1 MARTVQDKP
10 ITTRASRAKLN
21 PSPNAHFRRLTDKLH
36 VGYRKGAKLP
46 GLWTVR
52 MLDADGVSKQKR
64 IPGVA
69 DDLEP
74 ANGNDVLNFDQACE
88 AARNIFAPAPTA
100 ITVAR
105 ALDDWFAD
113 KLARGMKPRAE
124 HSTMNYVLRTKRWF
138 GDMLVLDLTVS
149 DIERYRDSFLEGHAE
164 DRLRARRATANRDM
178 NTLRAALNFA
188 ADRNLPDAARPWGKV
203 KNFAKADAFGKRVV
217 VLTLAEEQR
226 LYDAC
231 ESGEVRN
238 LWLAAFYTGARY
250 GELVA
255 ANVRD
260 LASRRLTVDGKT
272 GRRTIVLSPK
282 ADAFFRSLVK
292 GVNDP
297 DRALLVDEN
306 GDRWHHDHSRGPID
320 RSIAKADLPEGT
332 TFYCARHSYITRH
345 LSRSVPVMA
354 IAQNCGTS
362 LEMIEA
368 TYANFVKQDLEVWF
382 SD

>member
-1 MARTVQDKP
+1 MARTVKDKP
-10 ITTRASRAKLN
+10 ITTRASRAKLK

-88 AARNIFAPAPTA
+88 AARNIFAPAPAA

-124 HSTMNYVLRTKRWF
+124 HSTTNYVLRTKRWF
-138 GDMLVLDLTVS
+138 GDKLVLDLTVS

-188 ADRNLPDAARPWGKV
+188 ADRHLPDAARPWGRV

-217 VLTLAEEQR
+217 VLTIGEEQK
-226 LYDAC
+226 LYGAC
-231 ESGEVRN
+231 ESGEVR
-238 LWLAAFYTGARY
+238 TGARIAV
-250 GELVA
+250 GSLPTSSVMGVRLEQIVGAFTQVSEDLDLVLR
-255 ANVRD
+255 VRKTPNRGNFYWVE
-260 LASRRLTVDGKT
+260 SRE
-272 GRRTIVLSPK
+272 
-282 ADAFFRSLVK
+282 DAIS
-292 GVNDP
+292 
-297 DRALLVDEN
+297 
-306 GDRWHHDHSRGPID
+306 
-320 RSIAKADLPEGT
+320 
-332 TFYCARHSYITRH
+332 
-345 LSRSVPVMA
+345 
-354 IAQNCGTS
+354 
-362 LEMIEA
+362 
-368 TYANFVKQDLEVWF
+368 
-382 SD
+382 